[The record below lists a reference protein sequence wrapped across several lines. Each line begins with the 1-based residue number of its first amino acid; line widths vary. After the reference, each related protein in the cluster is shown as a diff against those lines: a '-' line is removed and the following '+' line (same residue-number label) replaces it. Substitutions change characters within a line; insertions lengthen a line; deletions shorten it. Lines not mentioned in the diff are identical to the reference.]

1 MKISFGEKIFISI
14 IIFLFL
20 IFGKIPLILA
30 LTDKDSSL
38 PYKIYSIQ
46 KGDTLWRIAL
56 SYYGSARLVDFLKKH
71 NNIISSK
78 NLKEGREIKIPNYIS
93 YEVKKGDTLY
103 RISRKILGNA
113 RKYSDLAEYNDIS
126 NPDFIKVGQ
135 ILIIPLI
142 PNLDTALAEK
152 RLKRTIP
159 SEEEQIEIVKEE
171 IKKEE
176 PIVTEQPAPAM
187 EYQEVVPV
195 EELKQEE
202 IPVKEEEPEIPI
214 ITPTLEAEEI
224 VPTETIEEETVVTE
238 EIQPTIEKE
247 EKEKIPE
254 EIMPP
259 SIPIDKLPPIQ
270 KKEEIQKETVWPP
283 KSPWIEEK
291 PTPEKKSTE
300 PERLSPLLD
309 AASRWSRYNTDL
321 SLGKYRKEKE
331 SRERGVQLPMN
342 SLLQI
347 EGYKSATIEYSKTH
361 YFGKSDINRYR
372 GGYFGS
378 YYSDYYSD
386 YGYGGYD
393 YGGYGGYSSYDSYGS
408 SYSRY
413 GGYGYGMGRDVGFN
427 VDQELVISLHG
438 RIGGKT
444 HVDID
449 YNDTGRSQFGGMG
462 QKEQKIAVWYEGSPE
477 EIVKKAA
484 FGDIQLNIPSSR
496 FITMNRSLFGAQLI
510 AELAGV
516 KLTVFGTRTKGL
528 KGTWTSQG
536 QSLRAGGGTGTRIMD
551 INYIKE
557 RYYAI
562 NVGEDG
568 LIHNDYLPI
577 ETGSEQIYIDD
588 GIGTNN
594 DSGISTAQGYFDY
607 QYPGDDYSI
616 DYTTGQIEFLKNISS
631 NYKIVVAYKYRGG
644 GGGTVGNPEAMFVDD
659 DKDGVIDEKD
669 DPSDH
674 LGYVVIKESG
684 QHGSELRNVYSL
696 GNRNINRRQFDL
708 SIWRENGT
716 EYFQTDE
723 GQVSY
728 NRIFGLDSDG
738 DGLVDDQL
746 IDFERGILTFPSP
759 RPFVIDDPSSPYYKY
774 RDQLNNEAIYAEN
787 PRYNDQKYIIQAD
800 YSYQTP
806 SIYLGRLNIIPESE
820 EVILNG
826 RRLKK
831 GTDYIIVYEVGSVE
845 IFRELTEYD
854 KIVINYEYMP
864 FGGIFQ
870 QTIAGIWAEYSF
882 RPRKQKAEEKPSS
895 QRPYS
900 DSMSPFS
907 QGDDTYRSGYDDMT
921 GYRFGS
927 DYSSS
932 YSSMYD
938 YGSGYSS
945 DYGSGYG
952 FDYGGYG
959 YSSYGYD
966 SYSSFGSRRG
976 RYSGY
981 TSGTRTRTSR
991 SYGPRGSQGLN
1002 LSLGYIYNAGQ
1013 RSLEIPDVNSVPS
1026 RLQAFVANGNWG
1038 HEFNMARI
1046 FGLVPLVS
1054 VKGAVPLSIFLDIES
1069 AYSRN
1074 NPNSVG
1080 YAMIDSMEGAKESSR
1095 IPTYKFSWQTGSVP
1109 VSSVGD
1115 VNVDNRAIF
1124 TIVPKDKE
1132 ASYGN
1137 YMKNRDTSA
1146 REINPLSR
1154 SIEKHQVMEI
1164 GYELSDNYP
1173 WGSLSHSIAPTGS
1186 DFSEYEFLEIWLK
1199 VDGDKNVNFNI
1210 DFGTVSEDND
1220 EDFRLDSEDLPADLT
1235 DVNGDHKI
1243 DILDLSKENLP
1254 AKDRYKG
1261 NGRLDVGEDIGWS
1274 YNSIS
1279 GTTLATVGKDNNVLD
1294 TEDLDG
1300 DVVLDTTNSY
1310 FEFSIPLNSIPS
1322 EWIRRENKNTGWMF
1336 LSIPIEEAIP
1346 NGRSPSWGVIKH
1358 VRIWLEKTAPGTALG
1373 KLQWY
1378 SIVVAGNKWEK
1389 GLVVDESGKLSQDK
1403 TEQLLVGTK
1412 NNHEFEDYLT
1422 EYRTIEN
1429 NKDFKDL
1436 HPYVESAFDL
1446 EGERKE
1452 QALTIN
1458 YKIMPKS
1465 TGYTMRTL
1473 LGQRRGD
1480 GQDLSKHQNIRLW
1493 IHGDGSKSIFIMRLG
1508 SNVDD
1513 FGAGSPITKKESQ
1526 SIDPYSGYSS
1536 YSYYSYSSYG
1546 GRGYYEYTQVIDFV
1560 GWRLITIPLDD
1571 NDGDGHPDSMKA
1583 VNDPTI
1589 SNISQILLG
1598 IRNDSQFPAEGEIWI
1613 NEIHLNNP
1621 HVKTGW
1627 ARRFNLSTDLA
1638 NIFSLQAGYAKQDKD
1653 FENSAGQTGRS
1664 SMYSMGYSTS
1674 NYDYNVNTE
1683 FKLIS
1688 WLPISYD
1695 LSHRE
1700 TESIRE
1706 YGMISSYDSGKTKTD
1721 NKTFSISFDRN
1732 SLPSITFSYDNQ
1744 ETWNERRGSELSN
1757 LYSSDFRYALKSI
1770 LSVNMNYSHELLN
1783 VESSQSS
1790 QSSSSSY
1797 YYYGRNRDSIID
1809 SGSISLQI
1817 TPVKSFSVNP
1827 SYDVRRELER
1837 EIKSDGKTEGAFKIA
1852 GRDQRFSLRPTLRQ
1866 FWGFRPTMSSRYSFS
1881 ENWFRNEK
1889 DASLNTNL
1897 NFGINFTLK
1906 NVLTQKKE
1914 KKDVGPK
1921 TMDGTSTQEDKSSQN
1936 TQIDSET
1943 PGDIETDID
1952 NEFDQ
1957 TFDMEE
1963 RRRMMDERM
1972 QEERGNW
1979 IESEKDE
1986 LKKKMRD
1993 MEKQKG
1999 KEDKGIF
2006 RRSLESFT
2014 FNIDL
2019 GLDIN
2024 DYLRQLKPDMGFF
2037 EIINLEPE
2045 SKYRN
2050 RSSRNRR
2057 ISIRTNVDPFTWA
2070 SIGFNTAIT
2079 NRFSK
2084 SMGTASNSNSAT
2096 LGGDLKLSRKST
2108 SFMFRYDMTKQDMGN
2123 RSGQISNS
2131 ISHNPSITLRNN
2143 WSSGVGLSLGV
2154 RTTFRNQERSGIK
2167 TKSLLIAPNFNI
2179 DYDLH
2184 VSGDMGLPLIK
2195 KRIKLDHNLDMSNT
2209 FSTMIRREKLGVNR
2223 DEKSEQYGTSLDI
2236 SYNLRERIRATL
2248 RLAIDYNHDRVQE
2261 GADYL
2266 SVSGSLMLRG
2276 EFR

>member
-1 MKISFGEKIFISI
+1 MKISSGKKIFIFVI
-14 IIFLFL
+14 ICLVL
-20 IFGKIPLILA
+20 IFGKIFLTLA
-30 LTDKDSSL
+30 LAEEDSSL
-38 PYKIYSIQ
+38 SYKIHSVQ
-46 KGDTLWRIAL
+46 KGETLWRIAL
-56 SYYGSARLVDFLKKH
+56 SYYGNAKLADFLIKY
-71 NNIISSK
+71 NNITFPK
-78 NLKEGREIKIPNYIS
+78 RLKQEQKIKIPNYIS
-93 YEVKKGDTLY
+93 YKVKKGDTLY
-103 RISRKILGNA
+103 RISRRILGNA

-126 NPDFIKVGQ
+126 NPDFIKIGQ

-142 PNLDTALAEK
+142 PNLDVALAEK
-152 RLKRTIP
+152 RLKGAIPSEKKQREIEREEKPIVTEEPPHVAEYHEMIPVEEPKQEEVPVELEEPEISVIITP
-159 SEEEQIEIVKEE
+159 SEEETKELAPSEKEE
-171 IKKEE
+171 KEPTAPEGIK
-176 PIVTEQPAPAM
+176 
-187 EYQEVVPV
+187 
-195 EELKQEE
+195 
-202 IPVKEEEPEIPI
+202 
-214 ITPTLEAEEI
+214 
-224 VPTETIEEETVVTE
+224 
-238 EIQPTIEKE
+238 PTIEKE
-247 EKEKIPE
+247 EKISE
-254 EIMPP
+254 EIIPP
-259 SIPIDKLPPIQ
+259 TIPVDKLLLTP
-270 KKEEIQKETVWPP
+270 KKEELQEEIVWPP
-283 KSPWIEEK
+283 KSLWIEEK
-291 PTPEKKSTE
+291 PIPEKKSTE
-300 PERLSPLLD
+300 PERLSSLLEGV
-309 AASRWSRYNTDL
+309 SRWSRYNTDL
-321 SLGKYRKEKE
+321 SLEKYRKEKE
-331 SRERGVQLPMN
+331 FKERGVQLPMN

-372 GGYFGS
+372 GGYYGS

-386 YGYGGYD
+386 YDYGGYN
-393 YGGYGGYSSYDSYGS
+393 YGSYGGYSSYGSYGS
-408 SYSRY
+408 SYSGY

-427 VDQELVISLHG
+427 VDQELVIRLHG

-462 QKEQKIAVWYEGSPE
+462 QKEQKISVWYEGGPE

-496 FITMNRSLFGAQLI
+496 FITMNRSLFGAQVV

-516 KLTVFGTRTKGL
+516 KLTAFGTRTKGL
-528 KGTWTSQG
+528 KGTWTSRG

-577 ETGSEQIYIDD
+577 ESGSEQIYIDD

-631 NYKIVVAYKYRGG
+631 NYKIVVSYKYRGK

-669 DPSDH
+669 APSDP
-674 LGYVVIKESG
+674 LGYVIIKESG

-826 RRLKK
+826 RRLKR

-864 FGGIFQ
+864 FGGVFQ

-882 RPRKQKAEEKPSS
+882 RPRKQKAPEKPSS
-895 QRPYS
+895 QKPYS

-907 QGDDTYRSGYDDMT
+907 QSDNMYRHGYDDMT

-927 DYSSS
+927 GYDSS

-938 YGSGYSS
+938 SSYSS
-945 DYGSGYG
+945 MYGSGYG
-952 FDYGGYG
+952 LDYGYSYDRYG

-981 TSGTRTRTSR
+981 TSGTRARTSR
-991 SYGPRGSQGLN
+991 GYPRGSQGLN

-1038 HEFNMARI
+1038 HEFNMTRI
-1046 FGLVPLVS
+1046 FGLVPFVS
-1054 VKGAVPLSIFLDIES
+1054 VKGAVPLSIFMDIES

-1109 VSSVGD
+1109 ISSVGD

-1164 GYELSDNYP
+1164 GYELSDSFP

-1199 VDGDKNVNFNI
+1199 VDGDKNINFNI
-1210 DFGTVSEDND
+1210 DFGTVSEDTD
-1220 EDFRLDSEDLPADLT
+1220 DDFRLDSEDIPADLI

-1254 AKDRYKG
+1254 AKDRYKA

-1279 GTTLATVGKDNNVLD
+1279 GTILATIGKNNSVLD

-1300 DVVLDTTNSY
+1300 DIVLDTTNSY
-1310 FEFSIPLNSIPS
+1310 YEFSIPLNSIPS
-1322 EWIRRENKNTGWMF
+1322 EWIRRENKNTGWIF
-1336 LSIPIEEAIP
+1336 LSIPIESAVP
-1346 NGRSPSWGVIKH
+1346 NGRSPSWSVIKH

-1389 GLVVDESGKLSQDK
+1389 GLVVDENGKLSQDK

-1436 HPYVESAFDL
+1436 HPYIESAFDL

-1473 LGQRRGD
+1473 SGQRRGD
-1480 GQDLSKHQNIRLW
+1480 GQDFSKHQNIRLW

-1526 SIDPYSGYSS
+1526 LIDPYSSYSS

-1546 GRGYYEYTQVIDFV
+1546 GRGYYEYTRVIDFV
-1560 GWRLITIPLDD
+1560 GWRLITIPLEDK
-1571 NDGDGHPDSMKA
+1571 DGDGHPDSMKA

-1589 SNISQILLG
+1589 SNISQVLLG
-1598 IRNDSQFPAEGEIWI
+1598 IRNNSQFPIEGEIWV
-1613 NEIHLNNP
+1613 NEIHLDKP
-1621 HVKTGW
+1621 YVKSGW

-1638 NIFSLQAGYAKQDKD
+1638 NIFSLQAGYAKQDKN

-1695 LSHRE
+1695 LTHRE

-1706 YGMISSYDSGKTKTD
+1706 YGMISSYDSGKTKT
-1721 NKTFSISFDRN
+1721 NNRTFSISFDRN
-1732 SLPSITFSYDNQ
+1732 SLPSISFSYDNQ
-1744 ETWNERRGSELSN
+1744 ETWNERRGNELSN
-1757 LYSSDFRYALKSI
+1757 LYSSDFRYNLKSI
-1770 LSVNMNYSHELLN
+1770 LSVSMNYSHELLN
-1783 VESSQSS
+1783 IESSQSS
-1790 QSSSSSY
+1790 KSSSSSY
-1797 YYYGRNRDSIID
+1797 YYYGRDRDSIID

-1817 TPVKSFSVNP
+1817 TPVKSFSINP

-1837 EIKSDGKTEGAFKIA
+1837 ETKSDGKTEGTFKIA
-1852 GRDQRFSLRPTLRQ
+1852 GRDQRFSFRPTLRQ
-1866 FWGFRPTMSSRYSFS
+1866 FWGFRPTMSGRYSFS

-1906 NVLTQKKE
+1906 NILTQSKA
-1914 KKDVGPK
+1914 KKDVKPK
-1921 TMDGTSTQEDKSSQN
+1921 TEDKSGIQEDKSSVN
-1936 TQIDSET
+1936 TQNGSET
-1943 PGDIETDID
+1943 TNDTEAEYNIE

-1957 TFDMEE
+1957 TFDIEE
-1963 RRRMMDERM
+1963 RRRMMDERI

-1979 IESEKDE
+1979 IESEKEE
-1986 LKKKMRD
+1986 LKRKMKDMGKKKD
-1993 MEKQKG
+1993 

-2014 FNIDL
+2014 FNTDL

-2024 DYLRQLKPDMGFF
+2024 DYLRQLEPDMGFF

-2057 ISIRTNVDPFTWA
+2057 ISIRTNLDPLTWA
-2070 SIGFNTAIT
+2070 SIGFNMALT

-2123 RSGQISNS
+2123 RSGQISDS

-2143 WSSGVGLSLGV
+2143 WSSGVGSSLGV

-2195 KRIKLDHNLDMSNT
+2195 KKIKLDHDLDMSNT
-2209 FSTMIRREKLGVNR
+2209 FSTMIRREKLGINR

-2276 EFR
+2276 EFK